1 VTATYVYGLVAAGHE
16 LPEGLEGMG
25 PTGEVRTVEHDGL
38 AAIVGDV
45 PQDRALGTR
54 ADLLAHEA
62 VVDTV
67 AQAATVLPMR
77 FPAVIDDSGIVD
89 ELLAPNRDEFL
100 AILSEL
106 DGKVQYT
113 LQGRYESDVLLQE
126 IVEDDDQIRA
136 LSEHVR
142 ELPEDVGYQDRV
154 RLGELIVAEL
164 DKRSADDAADV
175 EERLRP
181 FAEKVSIT
189 PTPQPEQVITAAFL
203 VARDRAAEFEE
214 AVERLGADT
223 HEWMRLRL
231 LGPLAPYDFVAA
243 RSETER

>member
-1 VTATYVYGLVAAGHE
+1 MTATYVYGLVEAGHE
-16 LPEGLEGMG
+16 LPDGLEGLG
-25 PTGEVRTVEHDGL
+25 PSGEVRTVEHDGL

-77 FPAVIDDSGIVD
+77 FPAVIDDAGIVD
-89 ELLAPNRDEFL
+89 ELLAPHRDEFL
-100 AILSEL
+100 TILGQL

-113 LQGRYESDVLLQE
+113 LHGRYEQDVLLEE
-126 IVEDDDQIRA
+126 ILEENDEIRA
-136 LSEHVR
+136 LNDRVR
-142 ELPEDVGYQDRV
+142 ELPEDVGYQDRI

-164 DKRSADDAADV
+164 DERAAADAGDV
-175 EERLRP
+175 EDRLRP
-181 FAEKVSIT
+181 FAEDVSIT
-189 PTPQPEQVITAAFL
+189 PSPQPDQVITAAFL

-214 AVERLGADT
+214 AVEELGNDT
-223 HEWMRLRL
+223 HEWLRLRL
-231 LGPLAPYDFVAA
+231 LGPLAPYDFVAG
-243 RSETER
+243 R